1 MIDKIRRLVRHSEE
15 SEKAIERYLTDRI
28 RSMGGRC
35 LKYSNSGETGYPDRL
50 VLLPPGK
57 VIWVELKSRGKKP
70 TRMQLIRHDELRQL
84 GFDVRVIDSREG
96 VDGLLNGKGG
106 IEYAVQATRIPTPS
120 FSLGRGSR

>member
-1 MIDKIRRLVRHSEE
+1 
-15 SEKAIERYLTDRI
+15 
-28 RSMGGRC
+28 MGGRC

-70 TRMQLIRHDELRQL
+70 TRQQLIRHDELRQL